1 MSGLDKIAET
11 IVGEAQEKANKIKIE
26 AREKVQSIEA
36 EAAKDNEALKRD
48 LAEDIERQ
56 ADAVIERYA
65 SDARQERRRVL
76 LKTRSDAIEDVIS
89 SAKNRIINMP
99 ERQYFDMMRQICV
112 RNARAG
118 EGVLHFAQPD
128 MDRLPGDF
136 IDRCNSEI
144 NDGFVVLG
152 EPVINLDHGFLIGY
166 GKVVQNCSL
175 ESIFEI
181 NKNQIWDAVNACLNE
196 EA

>member
-11 IVGEAQEKANKIKIE
+11 IVWEAQEKANEIKIE
-26 AREKVQSIEA
+26 AQEKVQAIEA
-36 EAAKDNEALKRD
+36 EAAEDNEALKRD

-65 SDARQERRRVL
+65 SDSRQERRRIL

-89 SAKNRIINMP
+89 SAKERIVNMP
-99 ERQYFDMMRQICV
+99 DNEYFDMMRGLCV

-118 EGVLHFAQPD
+118 EGVLHFAQAD
-128 MDRLPGDF
+128 GDRLPGDF
-136 IDRCNSEI
+136 IERCNAEI
-144 NDGFVVLG
+144 SDGFVVLG
-152 EPVINLDHGFLIGY
+152 EPVVNISHGFLIAY

>member
-11 IVGEAQEKANKIKIE
+11 IVWEAQEKANEIKIE
-26 AREKVQSIEA
+26 AQEKVQAIEA
-36 EAAKDNEALKRD
+36 EAAEDNEALKRD
-48 LAEDIERQ
+48 LAEDIERR

-76 LKTRSDAIEDVIS
+76 LKTRSDAIENVIS
-89 SAKNRIINMP
+89 SANDRIINMP
-99 ERQYFDMMRQICV
+99 EHEYFDMMRGLCV
-112 RNARAG
+112 KNARAG
-118 EGVLHFAQPD
+118 EGILHFAQTD
-128 MDRLPGDF
+128 MDRLPADF

-144 NDGFVVLG
+144 EDGSVVLG
-152 EPVINLDHGFLIGY
+152 DPVLNIAHGFLIAY

-181 NKNQIWDAVNACLNE
+181 NRNRIWDAVNACLSE

>member
-11 IVGEAQEKANKIKIE
+11 IVWEAQEKANEIKIE
-26 AREKVQSIEA
+26 AQEKVQSIEA

-76 LKTRSDAIEDVIS
+76 LKTRSDAIEDVIAD
-89 SAKNRIINMP
+89 AKERIVNMP
-99 ERQYFDMMRQICV
+99 EYEYFDMMRGLCV
-112 RNARAG
+112 RNARPG
-118 EGVLHFAQPD
+118 EGVLHFAQAD
-128 MDRLPGDF
+128 NDRLPGDF
-136 IDRCNSEI
+136 LQRCNSEI
-144 NDGFVVLG
+144 TDGSVVLG
-152 EPVINLDHGFLIGY
+152 EPVINLAHGFLIAY